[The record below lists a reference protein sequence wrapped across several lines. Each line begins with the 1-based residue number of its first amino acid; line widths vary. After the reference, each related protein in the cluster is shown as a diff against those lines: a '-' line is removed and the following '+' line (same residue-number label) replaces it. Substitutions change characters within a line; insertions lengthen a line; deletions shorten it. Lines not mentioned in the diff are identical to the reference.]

1 MDKPSILSI
10 QSVQIDDEDDYTCE
24 ITYLDPSDSCEVSTF
39 HTDVKV
45 EVPPSA
51 IVLNYGDQE
60 IKDGSQ
66 IGPIKEGQRFEVT
79 CEVQNA
85 RPKPEV
91 HWYRKGEK
99 IQSHETSFYEDN
111 LFSVS
116 STLSLNLARHDFG
129 KALECRIRTTKDRS
143 IVSKHLNIDLSFKPT
158 RMSLTGVTSH
168 TVEGSRVNLE
178 CIAHNA
184 RPAAIIT
191 WFNSTKEFDSSSSVT
206 INTKNVKFN
215 YCRNSM

>member
-1 MDKPSILSI
+1 MDKPSILAI
-10 QSVQIDDEDDYTCE
+10 KFVEVDDEDDYSCE
-24 ITYLDPSDSCEVSTF
+24 ITYLDPSDACDSSTF
-39 HTDVKV
+39 HSDLKV

-51 IVLNYGDQE
+51 IVLNY
-60 IKDGSQ
+60 KDENITDDTV
-66 IGPIKEGQRFEVT
+66 IGPIKEGQKFEVT
-79 CEVQNA
+79 CEVHNA
-85 RPKPEV
+85 RPEPEV

-99 IQSHETSFYEDN
+99 IQSHETSFKEDD
-111 LFSVS
+111 LFTVS

-129 KALECRIRTTKDRS
+129 KALECRVRTTKNRS

-191 WFNSTKEFDSSSSVT
+191 WFNSTKEFDSTSSVT
-206 INTKNVKFN
+206 INTKNV
-215 YCRNSM
+215 